1 MISILLTAWKEEKTI
16 AKVIKC
22 LVDKEYSGIS
32 NDFEILLACPDSE
45 TYEEAQKTIKELGIE
60 NKFVYIKDPKKGK
73 PYALNLLTTKAKG
86 DIWIFTD
93 GDVYFEKNAVRH
105 LVKHFNDLSVYAV
118 TGRPISNDSRNNM
131 MGYFGHLLS
140 DAAHH
145 KRTIDLTTTPVGK
158 SLTFVKKRS
167 FFPVSGYI
175 YATRKFDYK
184 FPDDTLVDDAYISY
198 LFYNEGKRIEYEPE
212 AIVYVK
218 YPTTMKDYYKQ
229 KKRSVGGYMQ
239 LWKYGVIKQTTKTRT
254 FWRELEYFWFPINY
268 AKNLKE
274 LFWSLMLYPTR
285 LWLWVQIY
293 VERKMINKDFESTWT
308 RVESTK

>member
-22 LVDKEYSGIS
+22 LVDKEYSGILD
-32 NDFEILLACPDSE
+32 DFEILLACPDEE
-45 TYEEAQKTIKELGIE
+45 TYKEAEKTVEELGIK
-60 NKFVYIKDPKKGK
+60 NKFVYVKDPKRGK
-73 PYALNLLTTKAKG
+73 PFALNLLTEKAKG

-93 GDVYFEKNAVRH
+93 GDVYFEKNAVKH
-105 LVKHFNDLSVYAV
+105 LIKHFQNPEVYAV
-118 TGRPISNDSRNNM
+118 TGRPVSSDTRKNM

-145 KRTIDLTTTPVGK
+145 KRTIDLTNQPVGK
-158 SLTFVKKRS
+158 SLAFVKKRS

-175 YATRKFDYK
+175 YATRKFDYQ
-184 FPDDTLVDDAYISY
+184 FPEDTLVDDAYISY
-198 LFYNEGKRIEYEPE
+198 LIFNEGKRIEYEPE

-218 YPTTMKDYYKQ
+218 YPTTMEDYYKQ

-239 LWKYGVIKQTTKTRT
+239 LWKYGVIQQTTKTRT

-268 AKNLKE
+268 AKNLHE
-274 LFWSLMLYPTR
+274 LFWSFML
-285 LWLWVQIY
+285 
-293 VERKMINKDFESTWT
+293 
-308 RVESTK
+308 